1 MSHGTVHSL
10 IAAAALAVLPAATLR
25 AATAEDFITQRGDDP
40 TFAEVMKSGDVP
52 RGTNSTKGFKGS
64 TVRVNHD
71 LLKDSP
77 DARRKIPGDILI
89 HTLGHSAIRRGD
101 FPNWTRWY
109 QEDGNTQVFRL
120 FKGEENVRNSRD
132 LAARVEAFSD
142 LSWKKGE
149 WHEWV
154 GTYSIIKP
162 HGCAIFQAKNNEN
175 DWSVQ
180 LNMGSDGDVT
190 LNHRRGSDKVIARN
204 MVGKPFHVRVRD
216 NGLDYEVFLNGK
228 SVGKGSYSR
237 PQGNTTFRWGMYLGA
252 NPVLSEAMILVTGA
266 GIDVKGYD
274 EESASAL
281 ASQAEV
287 SRPARPAAAAA
298 VEKREEEDTAD
309 VEKGLRIPERDWTN
323 RKGVTVRAVG
333 YFQPGA
339 DHVTRR
345 LNGEWG
351 IYPLDSLADI
361 DRKELLMA
369 LDFIE

>member
-10 IAAAALAVLPAATLR
+10 IAAAALACLPAATLR
-25 AATAEDFITQRGDDP
+25 AASAEDFITQRGDDP

-89 HTLGHSAIRRGD
+89 HTIGHSAIRRGD

-109 QEDGNTQVFRL
+109 QEDGNTQIFRL

-142 LSWKKGE
+142 LSWKKGD

-154 GTYSIIKP
+154 GTYTIIKP
-162 HGCAIFQAKNNEN
+162 HGAAIFQAKNNEN

-180 LNMGSDGDVT
+180 LNMGSNGDVS

-204 MVGKPFHVRVRD
+204 MVGKPFHIRVRD

-228 SVGKGSYSR
+228 EVGKGDYAR
-237 PQGNTTFRWGMYLGA
+237 PKGETNFRWGMYLGG
-252 NPVLSEAMILVTGA
+252 NEVKSDAMILVTGA

-281 ASQAEV
+281 ASQAEQ
-287 SRPARPAAAAA
+287 SRPEPKQSPVKEPA
-298 VEKREEEDTAD
+298 EPEEEEDEDA
-309 VEKGLRIPERDWTN
+309 LRIPERDWTN
-323 RKGVTVRAVG
+323 KKGVTVRAVG
-333 YFQPGA
+333 LYSPGK
-339 DHVTRR
+339 DFVKLR
-345 LNGEWG
+345 LKGEWVV
-351 IYPLDSLADI
+351 YPLDDLSDK
-361 DRKELLMA
+361 DRKELMKA
-369 LDFIE
+369 LDFTE